1 MTPWHNTRRPI
12 HATKREKR
20 KQISKTAVE
29 HIEWL
34 SRLCDFFLM
43 LMLLCCVGTEHSTTL
58 VYTFTYTTHTYLLYY
73 KYYKYLCL
81 FMYLLY
87 SVFQNIL
94 QIPSKV
100 LYRRY
105 YKLNTTIHEAKHRVS
120 HFYYEC
126 NELNFS
132 SHPPKK

>member
-58 VYTFTYTTHTYLLYY
+58 VYTFTYTTHTHTFYTTNTTNTYVCLCTFYIQFF
-73 KYYKYLCL
+73 KIYYKYL
-81 FMYLLY
+81 
-87 SVFQNIL
+87 
-94 QIPSKV
+94 P
-100 LYRRY
+100 RY
-105 YKLNTTIHEAKHRVS
+105 YTEGTTNTTIHEAKHRVS